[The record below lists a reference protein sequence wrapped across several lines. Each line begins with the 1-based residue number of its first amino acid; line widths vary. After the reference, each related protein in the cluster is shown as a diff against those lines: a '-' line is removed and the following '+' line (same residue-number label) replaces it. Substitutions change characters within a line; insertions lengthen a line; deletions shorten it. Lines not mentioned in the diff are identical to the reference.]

1 MSDEIKTGDLI
12 TRKQLRDCDNGVNIP
27 WLGVVVEVVDR
38 PHPIRQQVHFICQRT
53 GEKDWLWALE
63 LIKLNKPTEEKS

>member
-1 MSDEIKTGDLI
+1 MSDEIKVGDLI

-38 PHPIRQQVHFICQRT
+38 PHPIRQQVYFIDQET
-53 GEKDWLWALE
+53 GKEDWHWKFH
-63 LIKLNKPTEEKS
+63 LIKLNKPAD